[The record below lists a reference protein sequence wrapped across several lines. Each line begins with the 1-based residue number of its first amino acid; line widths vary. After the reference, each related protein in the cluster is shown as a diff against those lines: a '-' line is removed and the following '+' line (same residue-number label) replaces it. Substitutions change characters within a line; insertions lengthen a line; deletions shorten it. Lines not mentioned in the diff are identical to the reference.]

1 MLRIGQLRFLC
12 HEEQQQLRMMPQLSH
27 HSTARNSVV
36 DIVDLSG
43 NMMQQ
48 ISSTQKEK
56 GGKKKQNKSFE
67 ILILSHVFHM
77 LESWSRTRRFLKKL
91 ELWG

>member
-1 MLRIGQLRFLC
+1 
-12 HEEQQQLRMMPQLSH
+12 MPLLSH

-56 GGKKKQNKSFE
+56 GGKKNKRFE
-67 ILILSHVFHM
+67 ILILPHVFHM
-77 LESWSRTRRFLKKL
+77 LESWSRTRRRFLKKL

>member
-1 MLRIGQLRFLC
+1 
-12 HEEQQQLRMMPQLSH
+12 MMPQLSH
-27 HSTARNSVV
+27 HSTARNLVV

-56 GGKKKQNKSFE
+56 GGKKK
-67 ILILSHVFHM
+67 
-77 LESWSRTRRFLKKL
+77 
-91 ELWG
+91 